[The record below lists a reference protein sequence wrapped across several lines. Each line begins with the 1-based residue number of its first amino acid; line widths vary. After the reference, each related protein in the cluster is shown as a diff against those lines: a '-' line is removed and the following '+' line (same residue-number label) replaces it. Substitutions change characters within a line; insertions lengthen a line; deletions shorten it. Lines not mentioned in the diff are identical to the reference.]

1 MIVLAYVFAL
11 AVALIGVA
19 MAGLA
24 TDRHFIVI
32 MLGIELILLA
42 STIALVAFFESN
54 NAVNP
59 GAMVLLIS
67 IWAVAAVE
75 IITLITFYVYM
86 KFRRIDFD
94 VSKLSKMRW

>member
-11 AVALIGVA
+11 AVALIGIA

-32 MLGIELILLA
+32 MLGIELILVA
-42 STIALVAFFESN
+42 STLALVAFFDASSP
-54 NAVNP
+54 VNP

-67 IWAVAAVE
+67 IWSVAAVE

-94 VSKLSKMRW
+94 VSKLTKMKW